1 MIKYDPKKIT
11 YRKLLKVFFTIHD
24 PTTPNQQGNDK
35 GSQYRSAIFYLN
47 DIQKYAALDIINLA
61 NESNVFN
68 HQVITEISLFKQ
80 FYIAE
85 KYHQK
90 YLQKHP
96 DGYTCHFIRNNWMF

>member
-1 MIKYDPKKIT
+1 MQLYI
-11 YRKLLKVFFTIHD
+11 R
-24 PTTPNQQGNDK
+24 NDK

-61 NESNVFN
+61 NESNLFN
-68 HQVITEISLFKQ
+68 HPVITEILLFKQ

-96 DGYTCHFIRNNWMF
+96 DGYNCHFIRNNWIF